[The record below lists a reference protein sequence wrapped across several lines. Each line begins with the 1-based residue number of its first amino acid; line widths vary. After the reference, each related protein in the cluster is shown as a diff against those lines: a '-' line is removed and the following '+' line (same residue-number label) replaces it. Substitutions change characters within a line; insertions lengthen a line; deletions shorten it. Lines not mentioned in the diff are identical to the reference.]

1 MFLGSMV
8 DLILCH
14 DNWSENLFQKKNTHE
29 KRKGFTHVLNCNIL
43 YTTNWHATTATTKQ
57 HQKQLLISAITP
69 ALNFE
74 ASSAELRW
82 ISTRNSTIGGA
93 SWTRPCKGIA
103 MISPFCTLCC
113 RWTMWPLIK
122 VPARL
127 IFTKVTTLS
136 FWVTSKCCLEIA
148 LRKFSSGTKE
158 HQNSGGCMDLPTR
171 ILPIGPGHS
180 LWLPLDPK
188 EDKQTW
194 CLLNSTT
201 SLAGG
206 GAGSAWLKDIFSCS
220 AGLRP
225 YSHSIYPALMMSPS
239 SSVASDSTWL
249 PFRRIPFELRFFTM
263 LLDPLKRTS
272 RSGGFQDT
280 PKPNVMMIQ
289 HDIPI

>member
-1 MFLGSMV
+1 
-8 DLILCH
+8 
-14 DNWSENLFQKKNTHE
+14 
-29 KRKGFTHVLNCNIL
+29 
-43 YTTNWHATTATTKQ
+43 
-57 HQKQLLISAITP
+57 
-69 ALNFE
+69 
-74 ASSAELRW
+74 
-82 ISTRNSTIGGA
+82 
-93 SWTRPCKGIA
+93 
-103 MISPFCTLCC
+103 
-113 RWTMWPLIK
+113 MWPLIK

-127 IFTKVTTLS
+127 IFTKVITLS

-148 LRKFSSGTKE
+148 LRKFSSGTRE

-272 RSGGFQDT
+272 RSGVFQDT
-280 PKPNVMMIQ
+280 QTKCNDDTAWYTSLPVVLLVIHPVKKKNTLNLNLSKTIFGSVNSFNRLLKTVKTYWRGKWSYLEVCTGNGFSSSFIWNQLLPQGRWLTSATNRERLLEMGSFFFCEKVSWTWKNVETYSKYSCSK
-289 HDIPI
+289 DW